1 VERSELI
8 ALIEQSIVE
17 VRRGEVGELTEETR
31 LLEDLHF
38 DSTAILELLMSLED
52 TLNIEI
58 DAESLSMDNFATIG
72 TLADYMTTVLSVS
85 A

>member
-8 ALIEQSIVE
+8 AVIEKAIVE
-17 VRRGEVGELTEETR
+17 LRRGEVPALTEETR
-31 LLEDLHF
+31 LLEHLHL
-38 DSTAILELLMSLED
+38 DSTAILEVLMTLED

-58 DAESLSMDNFATIG
+58 DAENLKMDYFASVG
-72 TLADYMTTVLSVS
+72 TLADYVTTLLSVS

>member
-1 VERSELI
+1 MERSELI
-8 ALIEQSIVE
+8 AVIAKSIVD
-17 VRRGEVGELTEETR
+17 VRRGEVPDLTEDVR

-52 TLNIEI
+52 TLAIEI
-58 DAESLSMDNFATIG
+58 DAETLSMDNFASVG
-72 TLADYMTTVLSVS
+72 TLADYLTTMLRTP